1 MFVRAYELV
10 WQASRRGLSLIDR
23 YTRPEMGQI
32 WTDQS
37 KFQTMLD
44 VEIAVC
50 EVQTELGN
58 IPPAAL
64 QEIKAKARFDVN
76 RIQEIEVEV
85 KHDIIAFLTNVNENI
100 GPSSRYVH
108 LGLTS
113 SDVIDT
119 ALALQ
124 LRKAGAL
131 LEKDL
136 QQLHDAIL
144 AKAREHKH
152 TIGIGRSH
160 GIHAEPL
167 TFGFKL
173 AVWLE
178 EVRRHQKRL
187 RDAIE
192 VISVGKISGAVGTFS
207 NIIPLVEEMTCKRL
221 GLIPEPVATQIV
233 QRDRHAQFIWVLA
246 IIGSSL
252 DKFATE
258 IRHLQKTDVLE
269 VEEPFDKGQKG
280 SSAMPHKRNP
290 VGSENI
296 SGLARVLR
304 ANSLA
309 ALENIPLWHERDIS
323 HSSVERIII
332 PDSTILADY
341 MLVRFTKIV
350 SGLVVYPE
358 NMRKNM
364 DRFGG
369 VIYSQAV
376 MLRLIEKGLTREQAY
391 SLVQSNAMKAWNQTD
406 GNFKGNLLSDK
417 EVTAHLAASDIEDCF
432 KAENYLKN
440 LDTVFARVGV

>member
-1 MFVRAYELV
+1 M
-10 WQASRRGLSLIDR
+10 IDR

-32 WTDQS
+32 WTDQA

-50 EVQTELGN
+50 EVQAELGK
-58 IPPAAL
+58 IPQADLA
-64 QEIKAKARFDVN
+64 QIKAKAGFDVN
-76 RIQEIEVEV
+76 RIQEIELEV

-119 ALALQ
+119 GLALQ
-124 LRKAGAL
+124 LRKAGQL

-136 QQLHDAIL
+136 QQLHDSIL

-152 TIGIGRSH
+152 TVEIGRSH

-187 RDAIE
+187 REAIE
-192 VISVGKISGAVGTFS
+192 VVSVGKISGAVGTFS
-207 NIIPLVEEMTCKRL
+207 NISPQVEEMTCKRL

-246 IIGSSL
+246 VIGSSL

-341 MLVRFTKIV
+341 MLVRFSKIV
-350 SGLVVYPE
+350 AGLVVYPE

-376 MLRLIEKGLTREQAY
+376 MLRLVDKGLSREKSY
-391 SLVQSNAMKAWNQTD
+391 SLVQENAMKAWNQEA
-406 GNFKGNLLSDK
+406 GNFKNNLIADK
-417 EVTAHLAASDIEDCF
+417 EVGEHLSKEEIEDCF
-432 KAENYLKN
+432 TPENYLKN
-440 LDTVFARVGV
+440 LDKVFARIGV